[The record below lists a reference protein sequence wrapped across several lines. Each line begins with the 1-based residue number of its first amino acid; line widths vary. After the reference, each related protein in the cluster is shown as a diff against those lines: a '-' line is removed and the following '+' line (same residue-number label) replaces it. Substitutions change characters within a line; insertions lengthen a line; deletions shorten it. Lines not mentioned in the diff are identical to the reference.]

1 MVAKAPSPRLV
12 EVDGKVLHP
21 YNVSCVRCREPDTGH
36 DGDNHVLLHVE
47 LARVEVPCV
56 AESGELLVGEDG
68 LKKLSGRESSD
79 DKFVR
84 RVKNARADSNLQ

>member
-56 AESGELLVGEDG
+56 TESGELLVGEGG
-68 LKKLSGRESSD
+68 LKKLSGWESSD